1 MLKRLLFFV
10 LTALFFGLQVNS
22 AEGEMEGLPAQ
33 DAEQV
38 AEQPLLP
45 PSPDTADGEE
55 MPSPAQSAVAE
66 DATTNP
72 QQEL

>member
-22 AEGEMEGLPAQ
+22 AAGEMEGLSPAEV
-33 DAEQV
+33 EQV

-45 PSPDTADGEE
+45 PSPDTADAQE
-55 MPSPAQSAVAE
+55 MPSPVPSEEAE

-72 QQEL
+72 QQTL